1 MKNSLRLDPQITSR
15 IVLVLV
21 LFVLF
26 SVFESSFA
34 TAANIYTVL
43 EGFAFTGLVAL
54 AIGITI
60 IAGEM
65 DLSVGS
71 MAAVAGVIA
80 VSFAGLG
87 LIFAVLLAVLVTA
100 ALGALQGVAIG
111 LLRIPSIVFTVG
123 TMIWLRGLVYILS
136 GENTVVVP
144 DLKMVEVIRHPVSVF
159 SLFSL
164 ITIGMFI
171 LMGLFMNYSRSGR
184 NVYAIG
190 GGRMQAAAAG
200 VPVFR
205 TIVLI
210 FTVSG
215 ILAGLAGS
223 LVCLKSGSAIP
234 HGLEGLLLLAA
245 AAALIG
251 GTTLSGGRGTVLGIA
266 LGAMTI
272 RFVSSYINFKAM
284 PYYAEN
290 LAIGALL
297 ILIIAIELL
306 VAKPGRTAHGTHG
319 LTRRA
324 KQSAVHWEP

>member
-1 MKNSLRLDPQITSR
+1 MKSSLHFEAQITTR

-26 SVFESSFA
+26 SVLEASFA
-34 TAANIYTVL
+34 AAANIYTVL

-54 AIGITI
+54 ALGITI

-71 MAAVAGVIA
+71 MAAVAGVVA
-80 VSFAGLG
+80 VSLAGWG
-87 LIFAVLLAVLVTA
+87 LLCAVLLAVLVTA
-100 ALGALQGVAIG
+100 TLGALQGVAIG

-123 TMIWLRGLVYILS
+123 TMIGLRGLVYILS
-136 GENTVVVP
+136 GEETVVVS
-144 DLKMVEVIRHPVSVF
+144 DLNMVEIIRHPVSVF

-164 ITIGMFI
+164 VTIGVFI
-171 LMGLFMNYSRSGR
+171 LIGFFLRYTRPGR
-184 NVYAIG
+184 NIYAIG
-190 GGRMQAAAAG
+190 GGRMEAAAAG
-200 VPVFR
+200 VPVYR

-215 ILAGLAGS
+215 LLAGLAGA

-234 HGLEGLLLLAA
+234 HGLDGLLLLAA
-245 AAALIG
+245 VAALIG
-251 GTTLSGGRGTVLGIA
+251 GTALSGGQGTVLGIA

-272 RFVSSYINFKAM
+272 RLVSSFINFKAL

-290 LAIGALL
+290 LAFGVLL
-297 ILIIAIELL
+297 ILVIGIELL
-306 VAKPGRTAHGTHG
+306 LEKPGRTA
-319 LTRRA
+319 R
-324 KQSAVHWEP
+324 VP